1 MEREDILDLLANI
14 SKLLEII
21 GENVLKVRVYENA
34 NRILVAYEGDFI
46 KAIEF
51 GERR

>member
-14 SKLLEII
+14 SKLLEIK
-21 GENVLKVRVYENA
+21 GENVFKVRAYENTI
-34 NRILVAYEGDFI
+34 RELGAYKGDII
-46 KAIEF
+46 KDIEF